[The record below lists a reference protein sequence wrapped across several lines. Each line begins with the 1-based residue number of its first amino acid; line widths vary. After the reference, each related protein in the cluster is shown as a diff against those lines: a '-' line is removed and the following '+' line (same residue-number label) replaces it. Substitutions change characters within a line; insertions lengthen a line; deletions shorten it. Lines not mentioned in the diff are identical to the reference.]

1 MTTTAHKSTAPP
13 SFASAKMDERKR
25 SLAVDMDVDVA
36 PSRKRLAKDE
46 NGQPMRMDAEKEKD
60 VEVSFALTSILA
72 VCKGCGVLTSPS
84 SELPKRLDTATDEGI
99 QTREKGLRRTCIRA
113 VEEVAIP

>member
-1 MTTTAHKSTAPP
+1 MTATARKTAAPP
-13 SFASAKMDERKR
+13 SFAPSAKMDERKR

-60 VEVSFALTSILA
+60 VEVRSRCRLITQLRSLGILT
-72 VCKGCGVLTSPS
+72 CRFT
-84 SELPKRLDTATDEGI
+84 ELPEGLDSATDEGI
-99 QTREKGLRRTCIRA
+99 QTRKEGLRGTCF
-113 VEEVAIP
+113 